1 MEKDIAFDMANK
13 KRNTAQL
20 QEFYDSLVEDRSK
33 RLGITL
39 EEAVELGK
47 KLLFVQATER
57 RAERL
62 GTTPDHLLA
71 DYAKRI
77 KESNYPRP
85 YCLNPDEVQEFSA
98 TGQLSPEQSSHIE
111 ACQPCRSLLESSRLS
126 PPRVEELIDNIRLLA
141 AQSKAKH
148 AIATGKVA
156 VAGKRWAAAAANFL
170 KTK

>member
-1 MEKDIAFDMANK
+1 MAFEMANE
-13 KRNTAQL
+13 KRITAQL
-20 QEFYDSLVEDRSK
+20 QELYDSLLEERSK

-39 EEAVELGK
+39 EEAAELGNDK
-47 KLLFVQATER
+47 PLFVQATER

-77 KESNYPRP
+77 KESSYPSP
-85 YCLNPDEVQEFSA
+85 YCLMPDEVQEFSA

-111 ACQPCRSLLESSRLS
+111 TCQPCRSLLESTRLS
-126 PPRVEELIDNIRLLA
+126 PLRVEELIDNIRRLA
-141 AQSKAKH
+141 SQSKAKH
-148 AIATGKVA
+148 TVAKVATGKVA
-156 VAGKRWAAAAANFL
+156 VAGNRLTAAAANFL

>member
-1 MEKDIAFDMANK
+1 MGFEAGYIKVRARTWRWIWHSIWRTK
-13 KRNTAQL
+13 SETITQL

-39 EEAVELGK
+39 EEAAELGNEK
-47 KLLFVQATER
+47 PLFVQATER

-77 KESNYPRP
+77 KESNYPSP

-98 TGQLSPEQSSHIE
+98 TGRLPRNKAVTLRLANLAVPCSNRVAS
-111 ACQPCRSLLESSRLS
+111 PCRRSR
-126 PPRVEELIDNIRLLA
+126 N
-141 AQSKAKH
+141 
-148 AIATGKVA
+148 
-156 VAGKRWAAAAANFL
+156 
-170 KTK
+170 